1 MKNKTI
7 GTLILATTLTFGGLS
22 YAVAA
27 NQDGMKNGQQNGEN
41 CTMMTEDGRGQNKG
55 GKHKGHGKHKGKGNS
70 QQMGFEKLDL
80 TDQQKVEMKTLMSSQ
95 KENKRVQ
102 KTDAE
107 RLAQQAEMQALM
119 QAETFDEAKAEELI
133 SNQQSQRNE
142 SKLEKMKAKHEMYQ
156 LLTDEQKAE
165 FAEMQMQRKNR

>member
-1 MKNKTI
+1 MKTKTI
-7 GTLILATTLTFGGLS
+7 GTLILATTLSLGGFS
-22 YAVAA
+22 YATAA
-27 NQDGMKNGQQNGEN
+27 NQDGMKNGQQNGQN

-55 GKHKGHGKHKGKGNS
+55 GKHKGKNKGKNRGQN
-70 QQMGFEKLDL
+70 QQMGFEKLNL
-80 TDQQKVEMKTLMSSQ
+80 TDEQKVEMRTIMSSQ
-95 KENKRVQ
+95 KGQKRVQ
-102 KTDAE
+102 KTDEE
-107 RLAQQAEMQALM
+107 RLAQQAEMQTLM
-119 QAETFDEAKAEELI
+119 LADTFDESKAEELI